1 MKMEIIGGLYEV
13 ILIVEDIN
21 VIFLILIV
29 KLLMILLILLLN
41 LVPLVFLIMGLSII
55 IQKRTDIN
63 NKLNKKIKIYR

>member
-1 MKMEIIGGLYEV
+1 MKMEIIGELFEV

-29 KLLMILLILLLN
+29 KLLILLLN
-41 LVPLVFLIMGLSII
+41 LVPLVSLIMGLSII

>member
-1 MKMEIIGGLYEV
+1 MKMEIIGELYEV

-41 LVPLVFLIMGLSII
+41 LVPLDFPYHGFEYYYPE
-55 IQKRTDIN
+55 KD
-63 NKLNKKIKIYR
+63 